1 MRRSPSTSVNE
12 TAVLPKKLPP
22 LVTPTFS
29 GGRPSRNI
37 LSQEPFLTLFSP
49 TSVWF
54 SGAWKSMTG
63 PGAPKSAD
71 SAVTMASFFSTAWSW

>member
-1 MRRSPSTSVNE
+1 MND

-37 LSQEPFLTLFSP
+37 LSHEPFFTLFSEM
-49 TSVWF
+49 SVWL

-63 PGAPKSAD
+63 PGAPKSAVA
-71 SAVTMASFFSTAWSW
+71 AVTIASFFSTAWSS